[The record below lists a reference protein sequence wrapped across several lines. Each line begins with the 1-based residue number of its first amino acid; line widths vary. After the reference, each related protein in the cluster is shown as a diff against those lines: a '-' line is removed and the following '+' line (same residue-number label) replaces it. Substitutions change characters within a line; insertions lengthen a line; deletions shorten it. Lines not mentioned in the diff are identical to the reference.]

1 MRSASR
7 SASLGT
13 PCSASR
19 RAAVQAI
26 ASGSVSIK
34 DANLRQA
41 AHLIIREPGKVH
53 ITIFHNVGNLH
64 NRAHAFGAIRVDSDK
79 ADSFE
84 PPTCASPGYL
94 ARKGMPQSL
103 ADLAQHELVHY
114 VSTLGT
120 KSAGFETMAK
130 DGAPQFHP
138 MPGRITVNSA
148 EAYLG
153 ACAAGL
159 GLIQAPLLGVRELI
173 DRGLLTEV
181 LPHHPAPPMPVTLL
195 YPHRRHL
202 PQRVRVVMDWLAAVV
217 QAHLQNEADVA
228 GAVKLSKQ

>member
-84 PPTCASPGYL
+84 PPTCPLYPT
-94 ARKGMPQSL
+94 ARWV
-103 ADLAQHELVHY
+103 QHLRQPRP
-114 VSTLGT
+114 
-120 KSAGFETMAK
+120 F
-130 DGAPQFHP
+130 F
-138 MPGRITVNSA
+138 PGR
-148 EAYLG
+148 
-153 ACAAGL
+153 
-159 GLIQAPLLGVRELI
+159 
-173 DRGLLTEV
+173 
-181 LPHHPAPPMPVTLL
+181 
-195 YPHRRHL
+195 
-202 PQRVRVVMDWLAAVV
+202 
-217 QAHLQNEADVA
+217 
-228 GAVKLSKQ
+228 